1 MGTLWGKRGKDWT
14 KNLSSGKEFTDNCMK
29 GIAEEVEKSHSY
41 NVLAFD
47 RESHY
52 FVVQE
57 TVNNRNCRPLTH
69 FNVNLQ
75 TRTCDCGRFQTFH
88 LPCSHAIAACSH
100 INHDYTTFIPD
111 LYRVIN
117 VFKVYIQSFLGVP
130 QEDSWPPYLGDT
142 LMHDER
148 MRRNKK
154 GRPNSTRIRTEMD
167 TVEKIKDDAVSVN
180 NLICGKNVRIAS
192 TMQALLTSFILFS
205 ILIVIVIFYLFNKKN
220 LLSYCNC

>member
-167 TVEKIKDDAVSVN
+167 TVEKIKRRCGICQQPHMRKKCPHRLN
-180 NLICGKNVRIAS
+180 NAGPSN
-192 TMQALLTSFILFS
+192 
-205 ILIVIVIFYLFNKKN
+205 
-220 LLSYCNC
+220 